1 MHLLILTINRMKI
14 YVGFVNIIS
23 MLLNLRKFD
32 EALILLCKQHFN
44 PKTPAVDSPRQRH
57 VQTN

>member
-1 MHLLILTINRMKI
+1 MKI